1 MTYDRFRHFGI
12 DKVNMDF
19 AFFAIA
25 FNIKKM
31 VAKMTKEGLFSY
43 LSVFF
48 ASYNAKYLVS
58 GTLEIE
64 IFKKQKLVVHPYRDA
79 QRVFSLLFSKF

>member
-1 MTYDRFRHFGI
+1 
-12 DKVNMDF
+12 MDF